1 MKKLILGVALT
12 ALMSSASYAET
23 VGVSMARFDD
33 NFLTV
38 LERHPGRC

>member
-1 MKKLILGVALT
+1 M
-12 ALMSSASYAET
+12 AEK

-38 LERHPGRC
+38 LRNGMIELRPRAWTA